1 MVMFEH
7 AWLLPAGIINK
18 YSLADSN
25 VVTCAGFVG
34 MAAPVVA
41 GSADTGLTLLL
52 QLQTPEL
59 YVSP

>member
-1 MVMFEH
+1 VK
-7 AWLLPAGIINK
+7 K

-25 VVTCAGFVG
+25 VATPVGFVG
-34 MAAPVVA
+34 MAVPVVA
-41 GSADTGLTLLL
+41 GSADTGFVLLL